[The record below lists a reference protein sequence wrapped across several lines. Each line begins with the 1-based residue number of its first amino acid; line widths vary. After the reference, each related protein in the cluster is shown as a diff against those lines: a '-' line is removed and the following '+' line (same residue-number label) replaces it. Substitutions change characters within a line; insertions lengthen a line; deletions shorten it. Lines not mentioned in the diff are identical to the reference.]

1 MGKGTFG
8 NERGSLTLEVIAAL
22 LVLIAV
28 STVGLRMGQQGI
40 DLAKGKIAAE
50 HMQHVVEAA
59 SRYVRANY
67 SELQAVA
74 TPTTAATISISDLK
88 AGGYLP
94 AGYNSQ
100 NSWGQ
105 DYGVYVLEPSTGD
118 LQVIVLTEGGRGHDG
133 DHPDFASIQV
143 PHAAS
148 LLGAQGGFI
157 PTGALPSQPNT
168 RLQGVGGGWEW
179 AFAGTNVPNPGAG
192 HLGAMVYYADG
203 VQDHD
208 YLYRVAVPGKPELNQ
223 MATVLNMAGN
233 DIHMGDATV
242 GGGDGKGVKAINFQ
256 HHAKAEFACAS
267 GEDFAGTVFF
277 VERGPEADADD
288 ARKSGGMYVCRDG
301 VLMKIFDE
309 GNLTLPSGGMP
320 VGSIIAWPSA
330 TLPRASNGIVPNQ
343 AACVS
348 AVSTAQAE
356 AWGCEWLE
364 ANGSAFSPVAYP
376 ELSAVVGGVLP
387 DYRGVFLRGRGGNAA
402 PLGQLQGDAI
412 RNITGTIGWTKGGGT
427 GAIRSDVGTQPSF
440 DLYGRGWD
448 LAHLDASRVVPT
460 ASENRPV
467 NRAVVYLIRA
477 R

>member
-1 MGKGTFG
+1 M
-8 NERGSLTLEVIAAL
+8 
-22 LVLIAV
+22 
-28 STVGLRMGQQGI
+28 
-40 DLAKGKIAAE
+40 
-50 HMQHVVEAA
+50 
-59 SRYVRANY
+59 
-67 SELQAVA
+67 
-74 TPTTAATISISDLK
+74 
-88 AGGYLP
+88 
-94 AGYNSQ
+94 
-100 NSWGQ
+100 
-105 DYGVYVLEPSTGD
+105 
-118 LQVIVLTEGGRGHDG
+118 IVLTEGGRGHDG

-168 RLQGVGGGWEW
+168 KLQGVGGGWEW

-277 VERGPEADADD
+277 VEKGPEADADD

-364 ANGSAFSPVAYP
+364 ANGSAFSPAAYP

-387 DYRGVFLRGRGGNAA
+387 DYRGEFLRGWDGGRGVDPG
-402 PLGQLQGDAI
+402 
-412 RNITGTIGWTKGGGT
+412 RTIGSHQADAVGPHRHSITLGTDEQDGGPKLRGAGTLATSGT
-427 GAIRSDVGTQPSF
+427 GYT
-440 DLYGRGWD
+440 D
-448 LAHLDASRVVPT
+448 LATGNPET
-460 ASENRPV
+460 RPRNV
-467 NRAVVYLIRA
+467 AVVYLIRA